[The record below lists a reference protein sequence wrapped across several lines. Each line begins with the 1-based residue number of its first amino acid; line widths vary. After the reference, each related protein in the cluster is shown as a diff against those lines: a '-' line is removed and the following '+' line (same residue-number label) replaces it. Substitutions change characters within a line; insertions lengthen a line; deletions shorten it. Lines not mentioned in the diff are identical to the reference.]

1 MKTLKPDLQ
10 TVLSRRRRSD
20 RQYFE
25 EKLVLGMTKEQIV
38 EECENTY
45 SLSVESL
52 KILDT
57 LVELEAATKK
67 SKAKIVTE
75 APVSL
80 NTTTE
85 TQEETLEE
93 NDSSE
98 EESLQPKPSAH
109 KKTKQPKPQNAD
121 SE

>member
-1 MKTLKPDLQ
+1 MKSQKPDLQ

-45 SLSVESL
+45 SLSIESL

-85 TQEETLEE
+85 TQEETSEE
-93 NDSSE
+93 NDSE
-98 EESLQPKPSAH
+98 EESQPKASAPT
-109 KKTKQPKPQNAD
+109 KKTKHLKPQTNAD